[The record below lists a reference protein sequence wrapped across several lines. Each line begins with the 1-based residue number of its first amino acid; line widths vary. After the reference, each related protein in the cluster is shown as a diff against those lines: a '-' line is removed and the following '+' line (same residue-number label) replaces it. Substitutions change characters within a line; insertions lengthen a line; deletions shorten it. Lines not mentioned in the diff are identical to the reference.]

1 MTGLK
6 QLPHKSSLIS
16 TILFIFLLMVSQAY
30 AQKVSSIS
38 VDGNQRVSEG
48 TIRSYLP
55 LEIGDDISTAALD
68 SAIDRLFATSLFSDV
83 DIANLNGTIKISVT
97 ENPIINRITVEGNDV
112 LDKDILIAQ
121 LGIQPRRVYTKKVA
135 VDGMQK
141 LLEIYQLSGRY
152 GASVE
157 PVIIELDNN
166 RVDLVFE
173 VDEGPLIKINSI
185 QFDGNIR
192 FSDRRLKHVIASRE
206 KRWWAFLTASDKYD
220 ENRLNYDIRLL
231 RQFYQARG
239 YAEINVKRARGGL
252 LPDRSGFAISFILDE
267 GPIFQFEKIDVLS
280 EIEGV
285 NKDIILP
292 EITFETGDRY
302 DVRKLEESLLAVTN
316 KLGDLGYAF
325 VNVTPN
331 VVTNLENKTL
341 DVQIKIDQARKNYV
355 ERIEIID
362 NSRTADFVIRREMQL
377 VEGDAYNQV
386 KLQKSIRNIRNL
398 GFFSDVSVNSRQGSS
413 SDQTIV
419 EVDVEEQS
427 TGSLSV
433 GVGYSSIDKSSVSI
447 GIDEK
452 NFLGTGRAV
461 GFGAKV
467 SSSKSDFNLS
477 LTEPYFLNR
486 NLSAS
491 ANILQNKIKGTSAT
505 IEKRG
510 VGFGLG
516 FRAANDIYHRFGY
529 KLIESKTDQTASSSS
544 STTGENGKKIISSAI
559 SYRLGIEKRDNRFD
573 PTDGYF
579 AEISET
585 YSGVGGD
592 VNFLQT
598 VLRAAYYRPISF
610 ERFVLGARIE
620 TGQVTGL
627 GDDVTQSNRFLL
639 GGNKVRGFDGSGIG
653 PRDTTSGGAVGGN
666 QYYAGSFDIISGV
679 GLNPDLGM
687 RWTLFADYGSAW
699 GTDFP
704 TGVDGAENDSMRQ
717 SIGFGILW
725 DTAIGPLS
733 FYWADPISKQPFDK
747 LRDFQFTIGT
757 RL

>member
-1 MTGLK
+1 MTRLK
-6 QLPHKSSLIS
+6 QLFRKSGLFLI
-16 TILFIFLLMVSQAY
+16 TFFICFLLGSNAF
-30 AQKVSSIS
+30 AQKVSGIS

-55 LEIGDDISTAALD
+55 LEIGDDISTAVLD

-83 DIANLNGTIKISVT
+83 DITNVDGNIRIRVI

-135 VDGMQK
+135 LDGMQK
-141 LLEIYQLSGRY
+141 LIEIYQLSGRY

-157 PVIIELDNN
+157 PVIIELENN

-173 VDEGPLIKINSI
+173 VDEGPLIKIKSI
-185 QFDGNIR
+185 QFDGNVR
-192 FSDRRLKHVIASRE
+192 YSDRRLKQVIASRE

-239 YAEINVKRARGGL
+239 YADIDIKRARGGL

-267 GPIFQFEKIDVLS
+267 GPIYQFKKIDVLS

-285 NKDIILP
+285 EKDVIFP
-292 EITFETGDRY
+292 AITFETGDRY
-302 DVRKLEESLLAVTN
+302 DIRKLEESLLAVTN

-325 VNVTPN
+325 VNVTPD
-331 VVTNLENKTL
+331 VTTNPGNKTL

-398 GFFSDVSVNSRQGSS
+398 GFFSDVSVRSQQGSS
-413 SDQTIV
+413 ADQSVI

-510 VGFGLG
+510 IGFGLG
-516 FRAANDIYHRFGY
+516 FKAANDIYHRLGY
-529 KLIESKTDQTASSSS
+529 KLVESKTDQTASSSS
-544 STTGENGKKIISSAI
+544 SSTGENGKKLISSAI

-573 PTDGYF
+573 PSNGYF

-585 YSGVGGD
+585 YSGIGGD
-592 VNFLQT
+592 VNYLQT
-598 VLRAAYYRPISF
+598 VLRGAYYKPISF

-653 PRDTTSGGAVGGN
+653 PRDSTSDGAVGGN
-666 QYYAGSFDIISGV
+666 QYYAGSFDIISGA

-687 RWTLFADYGSAW
+687 RWTFFADYGSAW

-704 TGVDGAENDSMRQ
+704 TGVDGADDNSMRQ
-717 SIGFGILW
+717 SVGFGILW

-733 FYWADPISKQPFDK
+733 FYWADPISKQPYDK